1 MRQFGFSISQTRSID
16 LDQIDFSCLNELREA
31 VPTFMVCINC
41 GACTATCSAQQFSDF
56 NIRKI
61 KTKLMQG
68 QYDGLAKQLEKCMLC
83 GQCTLV
89 CPREV
94 NLRNSI
100 VNMRRILTKKNK

>member
-1 MRQFGFSISQTRSID
+1 MRKFGFSISQTRSID
-16 LDQIDFSCLNELREA
+16 LDQIDFSCLDELREA

-61 KTKLMQG
+61 KTMLMQG
-68 QYDGLAKQLEKCMLC
+68 QYEGLAKQLDKCMLC
-83 GQCTLV
+83 GKCTLV

-100 VNMRRILTKKNK
+100 VNMRRLLTKKNK

>member
-1 MRQFGFSISQTRSID
+1 MRKFGFSISQTRSID
-16 LDQIDFSCLNELREA
+16 LDQIDFSCLDELREA

-61 KTKLMQG
+61 KTMLMQG
-68 QYDGLAKQLEKCMLC
+68 QYEGLARQLDKCMLC
-83 GQCTLV
+83 GKCTLV

-100 VNMRRILTKKNK
+100 VNMRRILTKQNQ

>member
-1 MRQFGFSISQTRSID
+1 MRKFGFSISQTRSID
-16 LDQIDFSCLNELREA
+16 LDQVDFSRLDELKNI
-31 VPTFMVCINC
+31 VPSFMVCMNC
-41 GACTATCSAQQFSDF
+41 GVCTATCSAQQFSDF

-61 KTKLMQG
+61 KTQYMQG

-83 GQCTLV
+83 GKCTLV

>member
-1 MRQFGFSISQTRSID
+1 MRKFGFSISQTRAID
-16 LDQIDFSCLNELREA
+16 LDQVDFANLDELREV

-41 GACTATCSAQQFSDF
+41 GACTATCSAQQFTDF
-56 NIRKI
+56 NIRKA
-61 KTKLMQG
+61 KTLFMQA
-68 QYDGLAKQLEKCMLC
+68 QYDGLAKQLDKCMLC
-83 GQCTLV
+83 GKCTLV

>member
-1 MRQFGFSISQTRSID
+1 MRKFGFSISQTRSID

-68 QYDGLAKQLEKCMLC
+68 QYEGLARELDKCMLC
-83 GQCTLV
+83 GKCTLV

-94 NLRNSI
+94 NLRISI

>member
-16 LDQIDFSCLNELREA
+16 LDQVDFSRLDELKNI
-31 VPTFMVCINC
+31 VPSFMVCMNC

-61 KTKLMQG
+61 KTQYMQG
-68 QYDGLAKQLEKCMLC
+68 QYDGLAKQLEKCMLF
-83 GQCTLV
+83 GKCTLV

>member
-1 MRQFGFSISQTRSID
+1 MRKFGFSISQARSID
-16 LDQIDFSCLNELREA
+16 LDQVDFSRLDELKSI
-31 VPTFMVCINC
+31 VPSFMVCINC

-61 KTKLMQG
+61 KTLYMQG
-68 QYDGLAKQLEKCMLC
+68 QYDDLAKQLEKCMLC
-83 GQCTLV
+83 GKCTLV

>member
-1 MRQFGFSISQTRSID
+1 MRKFGFSISQTRSID
-16 LDQIDFSCLNELREA
+16 LDQIDFSCLDELREA

-61 KTKLMQG
+61 KTMLMQG
-68 QYDGLAKQLEKCMLC
+68 QYEGLAKQLDKCMLC
-83 GQCTLV
+83 GKCTLV

>member
-1 MRQFGFSISQTRSID
+1 MRKFGFSISQARSID
-16 LDQIDFSCLNELREA
+16 LDQVDFSHLDELKEI

-41 GACTATCSAQQFSDF
+41 GACTATCSAQQFSNF

-61 KTKLMQG
+61 KTLYMQG
-68 QYDGLAKQLEKCMLC
+68 QYDDLAKQLEKCMLC